1 MPTRV
6 GERVGLAGG
15 PRLHVYL
22 QRLSWCKHL
31 ARPRVRLQLLFLLL
45 LLLLLQSVEAVAD
58 RVGGASLEHL
68 LDPRKQ
74 ASKGECTPLDW
85 LAGWLAD

>member
-1 MPTRV
+1 MQCTSVLNRCM
-6 GERVGLAGG
+6 
-15 PRLHVYL
+15 
-22 QRLSWCKHL
+22 LSYRCKHL
-31 ARPRVRLQLLFLLL
+31 ARHRVPLQLLFLLL